1 MRLLV
6 RHGLNGEE
14 ELAIDVGDRVPAG
27 WDIMVQL
34 ARGLNLRSPFQI
46 ILYLNSTAAILP
58 PTRTIS
64 QEMTSADSELCYLV
78 QTVQVPTAEQYQSL
92 VTALYEKDVVE
103 LCYLLGQGLDLTW
116 PFPDSGHISTLV
128 ALAIFRDNDNGAYAY
143 QATKDLRF
151 PQPGVS
157 LTYLLLQ
164 AQADPNVLPPKEQPT
179 TMLALA
185 VELGNKNLVQL
196 LLEAAATVTSEES
209 LVPPLMIAVLH
220 RHRGNVRVHSLQSND
235 APFIYDKG
243 KILSVDKI
251 RQFPCQYLGSLMC

>member
-14 ELAIDVGDRVPAG
+14 ELAIDVVDRVPAG

-34 ARGLNLRSPFQI
+34 ACGLNLRSPFQI

-58 PTRTIS
+58 PVRTIS
-64 QEMTSADSELCYLV
+64 QETASADSELCYLV
-78 QTVQVPTAEQYQSL
+78 QTMQVPTAEQYQSL
-92 VTALYEKDVVE
+92 VTALYEKNVVE

-116 PFPDSGHISTLV
+116 PTPDSGHISTLV
-128 ALAIFRDNDNGAYAY
+128 ALAILRDNDNGAYAY
-143 QATKDLRF
+143 QATKNLRF

-164 AQADPNVLPPKEQPT
+164 ALADPYVLPPKQQPT

-185 VELGNKNLVQL
+185 VELGNVNLVQL
-196 LLEAAATVTSEES
+196 LLEAANPDQSAARKT
-209 LVPPLMIAVLH
+209 LH
-220 RHRGNVRVHSLQSND
+220 SRKFTLDCSR
-235 APFIYDKG
+235 
-243 KILSVDKI
+243 ILGQVA
-251 RQFPCQYLGSLMC
+251 